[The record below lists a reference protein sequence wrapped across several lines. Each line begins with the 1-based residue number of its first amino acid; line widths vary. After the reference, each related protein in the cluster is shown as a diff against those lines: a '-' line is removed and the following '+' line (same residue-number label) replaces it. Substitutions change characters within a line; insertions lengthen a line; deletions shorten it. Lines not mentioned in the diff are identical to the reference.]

1 MREQQ
6 EFIFRKKLFIEDCIF
21 DIHNQKKGIQ
31 EMKGRARVLD
41 SRYLEFIEYLK
52 KLGEQEN
59 LMRMIHRLSNP
70 EYDAVETAKTGLVM
84 EMGEADKMIY
94 SFWQKGWIEIRE
106 MEKTG
111 KDGLDKEYILKVRLG
126 RIVDYFA
133 QERLER
139 SARAESSFSMPRI
152 PVLT

>member
-41 SRYLEFIEYLK
+41 SRYLEFKEYLK

-59 LMRMIHRLSNP
+59 LTRMIHRLSNP
-70 EYDAVETAKTGLVM
+70 EYDAAETAKTGLVM

>member
-1 MREQQ
+1 MEEQQ

-21 DIHNQKKGIQ
+21 DIHNQKRGMQ